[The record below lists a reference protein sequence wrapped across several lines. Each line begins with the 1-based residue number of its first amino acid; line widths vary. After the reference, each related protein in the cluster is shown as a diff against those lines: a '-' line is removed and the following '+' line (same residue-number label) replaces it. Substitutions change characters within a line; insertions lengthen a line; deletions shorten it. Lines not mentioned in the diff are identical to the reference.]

1 HTAIHTQAPAADAA
15 LARLQARTADS
26 PPPTV
31 APSVPEGPMSLVD
44 WNPHAVVEQ
53 SIGTKVDSNLDLNDE
68 HKSAVELAD
77 IMMSFGRLHGAAE
90 TLAEFIRGNPK
101 QAITPWLKLL
111 EVYRAAGLRAEF
123 DAIANELHRTFNV
136 NTVYWQNYDAL
147 RAVEASLEDY
157 PHIAT
162 KLEKSWRTPE
172 CQQFLEVLLRDNRDG
187 SRNGFPFPVIDEIL
201 LLSAILEDE
210 LGPFRPPPP
219 SAE

>member
-1 HTAIHTQAPAADAA
+1 
-15 LARLQARTADS
+15 
-26 PPPTV
+26 
-31 APSVPEGPMSLVD
+31 MSLVD

-162 KLEKSWRTPE
+162 KLEKSWRT
-172 CQQFLEVLLRDNRDG
+172 RDPAAVGDPRRRARPVPPASPL
-187 SRNGFPFPVIDEIL
+187 SRMTL
-201 LLSAILEDE
+201 AT
-210 LGPFRPPPP
+210 P
-219 SAE
+219 SATN